1 MINLFSD
8 RCKSLVVS
16 LPIRKTSDGRD
27 KPLVVTLPIR
37 VIDGQIHYHQIS
49 DKITVKS
56 EQYIKPT
63 KDVPRSEVILIDLE
77 SEDQDSD
84 VDTMKHILNSKQ
96 ITSRS
101 KEFSLSLEDEESE
114 VDCSDTDNQLNTSSA
129 SIVTDYVHEELV
141 VADHCGEVPVV
152 TTPPLHIDMDQCVAD
167 IIRVMKQADF
177 EQTYESSTACANPS
191 CLSTVCKSADT
202 PLLANSETTVEECVL
217 LDSSSLQEF
226 DEELPEQVELAM
238 GNEVILSME
247 GSSQSYDY
255 LDSSELLSSLL
266 LHSCL
271 PEKGRH
277 ISLS

>member
-1 MINLFSD
+1 MINLFID
-8 RCKSLVVS
+8 CCKSLVVS
-16 LPIRKTSDGRD
+16 LPIR
-27 KPLVVTLPIR
+27 
-37 VIDGQIHYHQIS
+37 VIDGQIYYHQIS

-63 KDVPRSEVILIDLE
+63 KDVARSEVILIDLE

-84 VDTMKHILNSKQ
+84 VDTMKKHILNYSKQ

-191 CLSTVCKSADT
+191 CLSTVCKSTDT
-202 PLLANSETTVEECVL
+202 PLLASSETTVEECVL